1 MMSRGPKEEEQ
12 GRETAA
18 EFRSGFVPLVGRPN
32 VGKSTLLNRLVG
44 YKVAIVSP
52 VPQTTRNRIRGVLTL
67 PGRGQVVFIDTPGIH
82 KPKFRMNRRMVTL
95 ALETLTETDVIL
107 FMVDVSERMGGG
119 DRFVMRQL
127 READTPTFLLLN
139 KIDRVR
145 KDALLPMIDAYRR
158 EMEFAEII
166 PISATDGTQC
176 DRLVDVLLENL
187 PVGPALFPEDYLTD
201 QMQRFLAGEIVREK
215 LLYHTRQEL
224 PHATA
229 VQVESYK
236 EEGSLV
242 RIQATFLV
250 ERDHQKAI
258 VIGKQGSLLKI
269 IGTEARLELEQQ
281 LDTKVFLELWVRVEP
296 GWRQSERLLDELG
309 IRRS

>member
-1 MMSRGPKEEEQ
+1 
-12 GRETAA
+12 
-18 EFRSGFVPLVGRPN
+18 
-32 VGKSTLLNRLVG
+32 
-44 YKVAIVSP
+44 
-52 VPQTTRNRIRGVLTL
+52 
-67 PGRGQVVFIDTPGIH
+67 
-82 KPKFRMNRRMVTL
+82 
-95 ALETLTETDVIL
+95 
-107 FMVDVSERMGGG
+107 MGGG
-119 DRFVMRQL
+119 DRNVMKNKT
-127 READTPTFLLLN
+127 ETATPTFLLLN

-145 KDALLPMIDAYRR
+145 KSALLPIIDAYRR

-166 PISATDGTQC
+166 PISAADGTQC
-176 DRLVDVLLENL
+176 DRLVDVLLEKL

-201 QMQRFLAGEIVREK
+201 QMQRFMAGEVVREK

-229 VQVESYK
+229 VHVESYK
-236 EEGSLV
+236 EEDSLV
-242 RIQATFLV
+242 RIQATILV
-250 ERDHQKAI
+250 ERENQKAI